1 MGRKRFVFRKIADEP
16 WEQVGESLSA
26 DAARPASADEDYATD
41 IVAVKGVVGTT
52 VATRSPKC
60 IHRGGNSANIRQDV
74 AFGSRTAVRASSA
87 DRPVYPPLPASCRA
101 AANSGSGP

>member
-1 MGRKRFVFRKIADEP
+1 MGRKRFVFRKLADEP

-74 AFGSRTAVRASSA
+74 ASGQVRAVSA
-87 DRPVYPPLPASCRA
+87 TSTDRPVFHRQRPYRCT
-101 AANSGSGP
+101 AAN